1 MSSLNDLIASQ
12 DALLREAALA
22 LPHEFSRC
30 TFSMGPIKQAIYLC
44 LTCATPRGICSSCS
58 IACHTDHEQVEL
70 FPKRHF
76 RCDCPTSAIP
86 HACTLHKT
94 TEEENGGNQYGQN
107 FRGLFCRCARPYDPK
122 TEQETMIQ
130 CLGCEDW
137 FHESCLNLRE
147 RPPPRESSPDL
158 PDPDDTAT
166 HEDDCSDASSD
177 LPPPLLSADDYDSF
191 MCAGC
196 VSKVPILR
204 RYAGTQGA
212 IMVVRDGEQGSW
224 QRLDGNSPEKAQGT
238 SNEPSLDVTDPQPVT
253 IKRPRSRSS
262 SQDNEPEAKRTRVSM
277 SPPCLAPVVNHIAQA
292 IFDNKMS
299 GSESSS
305 PEGTGDIFLTEGFR
319 QRWCRC
325 ERCLPSLQ
333 AHPYLF
339 EEEDTYEPPED
350 PDSGLSLEELGAR
363 ALERLPRD
371 RALDGIHAFNDMRD
385 NLLEYLRPFAQQG
398 KIVEEADVTQFFEAL
413 KEKRRPVN

>member
-30 TFSMGPIKQAIYLC
+30 TFSMGPIRQAVYLC

-58 IACHTDHEQVEL
+58 IACHTDHEQIEL

-86 HACTLHKT
+86 HSCTLHKNA
-94 TEEENGGNQYGQN
+94 EDENGGNQYGQN

-130 CLGCEDW
+130 CLACEVVPLSTSPCHLADEVVDPTQDW

-147 RPPPRESSPDL
+147 RPSLREPSPDL

-166 HEDDCSDASSD
+166 HDDERSDASSSD
-177 LPPPLLSADDYDSF
+177 LPSSLITADDYDSF
-191 MCAGC
+191 VCAAC
-196 VSKVPILR
+196 VIRVPILR
-204 RYAGTQGA
+204 RYAGTKGV
-212 IMVVRDGEQGSW
+212 IMVVRDGEQDSW
-224 QRLDGNSPEKAQGT
+224 QRLEGNSPEKSQG
-238 SNEPSLDVTDPQPVT
+238 SSDEPSLDVTEPQPVT

-262 SQDNEPEAKRTRVSM
+262 QDDEPEAKRTRVSV
-277 SPPCLAPVVNHIAQA
+277 SPPCLAPAVNHIAQA
-292 IFDNKMS
+292 IFDDKTS
-299 GSESSS
+299 GSESSTLK
-305 PEGTGDIFLTEGFR
+305 GTGDIFLTEGFR

-325 ERCLPSLQ
+325 ERVS
-333 AHPYLF
+333 ARN
-339 EEEDTYEPPED
+339 
-350 PDSGLSLEELGAR
+350 LSR
-363 ALERLPRD
+363 
-371 RALDGIHAFNDMRD
+371 
-385 NLLEYLRPFAQQG
+385 
-398 KIVEEADVTQFFEAL
+398 FF
-413 KEKRRPVN
+413 